1 MPKAP
6 IAIVSQVI
14 RVLWGNRSDWRL
26 VRPTMPAMPQL
37 GSHWV
42 GPVFAIASIG
52 VGWYA
57 FKDAR
62 GDGAVGFALFIGSVS
77 ILLMA
82 WSNLLA
88 TRIAPLEQLF
98 GGLDRMY
105 RWHRWFGALSVGAM
119 WLHIQTVDDVKGI
132 RGASEDVADA
142 AEDLAGTGSNLLY
155 VLVAVSLL
163 RWLPTR
169 WWRWSHKFLVFPF
182 AFASWHFYTATK
194 PYANDSLWGTWF
206 AAFMVLGLWAWVYRV
221 VWRDVV
227 RRGRQYQVS
236 NISTLGD
243 AVELVLEPVGEPLRY
258 KVGQFVFLKF
268 DVRGM
273 SEPHPF
279 TIASS
284 PDEPVLRFFIKNLGD
299 WSEAMGHRIQI
310 GARVKIEGPY
320 GALPILPERSAS
332 EILWIAGGVGI
343 TPFLGA
349 ACSRKPDDGP
359 VPHLFYCVRTRQDA
373 VALTELEQ
381 ASREGRIVLHVHAS
395 AEGQRL
401 QSDDIAAVA
410 GPDALVNTHVVMCGP
425 DGLVKSMRTAVRSL
439 GARHIH
445 VEGFDIRT
453 GIGPDLSRTLHNAM
467 TSQMRARGARRRED
481 SIRV

>member
-1 MPKAP
+1 MPA
-6 IAIVSQVI
+6 AQFDVVS
-14 RVLWGNRSDWRL
+14 RVMKTMWGTRRDWRL
-26 VRPTMPAMPQL
+26 ERPSMPTMSPL
-37 GSHWV
+37 GTHWV
-42 GPVFAIASIG
+42 GPVFAIVSIG

-57 FKDAR
+57 FRDAR

-88 TRIAPLEQLF
+88 TRVAPLEQLF

-119 WLHIQTVDDVKGI
+119 WLHIQMVDDVKGI
-132 RGASEDVADA
+132 RGASRDVADA

-169 WWRWSHKFLVFPF
+169 WWRWSHKLLVLPY

-194 PYANDSLWGTWF
+194 PYANDSLWGAWF
-206 AAFMVLGLWAWVYRV
+206 TGLMFLGLVAWVYRV
-221 VWRDVV
+221 VWRDAV

-236 NISTLGD
+236 EISNVGD
-243 AVELVLEPVGEPLRY
+243 TVELVLEPIGEPLRY
-258 KVGQFVFLKF
+258 KAGQFVFLKF
-268 DVRGM
+268 GVRGM

-299 WSEAMGHRIQI
+299 WSEALGHRISA

-320 GALPILPERSAS
+320 GALPVLPERSAS

-349 ACSRKPDDGP
+349 ACSRLPDDGP
-359 VPHLFYCVRTRQDA
+359 IPHLFYCVRTRQDA
-373 VALTELEQ
+373 VALAELEQ
-381 ASREGRIVLHVHAS
+381 AAQEGRIVLHVHAS

-401 QSDDIAAVA
+401 RPDDIASVA

-425 DGLVKSMRTAVRSL
+425 DGLVKSMRAAVRAL
-439 GARHIH
+439 GARDIH

-453 GIGPDLSRTLHNAM
+453 GIGPDLSRTIHNVVASKM
-467 TSQMRARGARRRED
+467 HTRDAQRRVN
-481 SIRV
+481 SRV